1 MAQVTIEIPDKVY
14 AVATALRQ
22 SYYEREDITL
32 QESKNASMW
41 IRMAEAA
48 IKAAWLSD
56 TDQARQ
62 VSAP

>member
-22 SYYEREDITL
+22 AYYERDDITL

-48 IKAAWLSD
+48 IKAAWLAE
-56 TDQARQ
+56 TVRGKA
-62 VSAP
+62 